1 MIGPILSKSQR
12 EFVRAGTL
20 IDQTIIDRCVR
31 AFEMLVDHDDIENYK
46 AEMMA
51 VAIMVGDA
59 PKPTAMDVM
68 KTIIIRAYADH
79 WRCSFRAAHRRLQ
92 RMLRPS

>member
-1 MIGPILSKSQR
+1 VIGPILSRDQR
-12 EFVRAGTL
+12 LFIRQDTS
-20 IDQTIIDRCVR
+20 IDQAVIDRCVR
-31 AFEMLVDHDDIENYK
+31 AFELVVDHDDVEGYK

-68 KTIIIRAYADH
+68 KTIIITAYADR
-79 WRCSFRAAHRRLQ
+79 WRCSYTKAHRRLQ
-92 RMLRPS
+92 RMLVPS